1 MLPAADEKI
10 QIIVTDFQTAS
21 QTAKADVV
29 NLEGAKGKKSSTWQE
44 ATARRTW
51 KEPTA

>member
-29 NLEGAKGKKSSTWQE
+29 NLEGANSKKSSTWKE
-44 ATARRTW
+44 PTARRTW

>member
-29 NLEGAKGKKSSTWQE
+29 NLNGANGKKSSIQKEPTE
-44 ATARRTW
+44 RRTW